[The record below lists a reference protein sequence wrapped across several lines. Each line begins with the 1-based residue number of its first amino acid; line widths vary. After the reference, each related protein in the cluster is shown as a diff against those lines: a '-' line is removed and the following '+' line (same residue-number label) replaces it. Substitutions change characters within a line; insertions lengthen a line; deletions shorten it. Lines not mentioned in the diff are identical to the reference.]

1 MKRVG
6 NKIGDQINDQVYYS
20 IRDQVYHNFRNISE
34 YQAWNPH
41 HVLLR
46 IQVCDQVYHPLKN
59 SL

>member
-6 NKIGDQINDQVYYS
+6 NKIGYIIKDQL
-20 IRDQVYHNFRNISE
+20 YHNFRNISE

-46 IQVCDQVYHPLKN
+46 IQVCDQVYNPLKN